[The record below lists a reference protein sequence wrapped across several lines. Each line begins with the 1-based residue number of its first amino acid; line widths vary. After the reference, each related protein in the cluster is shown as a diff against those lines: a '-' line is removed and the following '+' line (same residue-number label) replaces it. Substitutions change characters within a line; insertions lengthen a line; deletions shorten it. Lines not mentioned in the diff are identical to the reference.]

1 MGRQISTLGT
11 SPATWATAWDD
22 GLREIRFPNAPHRE
36 NDHSFSSFAVVR
48 SNVQAVETAVL
59 FANGIAGN
67 AIIAGPS
74 GWGKS
79 HLIEAATG
87 LLTVQCGE
95 VARVMPAAEWMA
107 SGCKPT
113 SETLVLDHVQDALRG
128 PKAKLMLRM
137 ALERRMRSRRR
148 TLLVAT
154 VQDDARSLRVLLPQS
169 RDWSVGLLSEPS
181 ASDRATV
188 LDHISR
194 TLGLKI
200 SKRLIGILTTVLT
213 GTGRTLVGVSKR
225 LLLESADWTAREG
238 ELRALGLLGPYLTD
252 NPNWD
257 LRDLI
262 HEVCSATESVASP
275 GKNTRDFAIHV
286 MLRVAQIPES
296 QVASYFHTSPASVYA
311 RASRLQKHISDCP
324 ECLHV
329 HDDLVGRV
337 LDRAT
342 DSYVT
347 LERR

>member
-1 MGRQISTLGT
+1 MGEMGRQFSALGT
-11 SPATWATAWDD
+11 RSATWATAWDD
-22 GLREIRFPNAPHRE
+22 GLDEVRFPGSQLPE
-36 NDHSFSSFAVVR
+36 DGQSFASFAVVR
-48 SNVQAVETAVL
+48 TNVQAVETAML
-59 FANGIAGN
+59 FANGIATN
-67 AIIAGPS
+67 AVIAGPS

-79 HLIEAATG
+79 HLIEAGTE
-87 LLTVQCGE
+87 LLTTQCRE

-107 SGCKPT
+107 GGCKPM
-113 SETLVLDHVQDALRG
+113 SEALVLDHVQDALRG

-154 VQDDARSLRVLLPQS
+154 VQDDARSLRALLPQS
-169 RDWSVGLLSEPS
+169 REWCIGLLSEPTIH
-181 ASDRATV
+181 DRATV
-188 LDHISR
+188 LEHVAR
-194 TLGLKI
+194 TLGLRI
-200 SKRLIGILTTVLT
+200 SKRLIGILATVLK
-213 GTGRTLVGVSKR
+213 GTGRSLVGVSKR
-225 LLLESADWTAREG
+225 LLLESADWTQGEG

-262 HEVCSATESVASP
+262 HEVCYATESVASP

-296 QVASYFHTSPASVYA
+296 QVAGYFHASPASVYA
-311 RASRLQKHISDCP
+311 RASRLHKHIAECP

-337 LDRAT
+337 LDRAA
-342 DSYVT
+342 DSYIA
-347 LERR
+347 R